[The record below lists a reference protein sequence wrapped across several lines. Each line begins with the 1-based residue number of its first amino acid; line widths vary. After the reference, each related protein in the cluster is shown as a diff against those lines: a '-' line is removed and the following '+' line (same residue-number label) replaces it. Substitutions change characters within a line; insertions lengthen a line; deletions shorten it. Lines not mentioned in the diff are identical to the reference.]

1 MKPRT
6 LFATL
11 LAPVLVAG
19 AAFAT
24 ATSARAATPYTFTW
38 INNITG
44 AAGTTQKIP
53 LIMLRAYI
61 NKVNAGGGVNGRP
74 ILLQERD
81 IAGDT
86 PKLLVEVRRAAGDES
101 VLAVLGLGL
110 SGQIE
115 AAVPLLSQLKMT
127 GISNPATAPTA
138 TSPYYYSL
146 GLSFAGS
153 GRAAGK
159 FLAQQGSGL
168 KIGVIG
174 FDSPGLRA
182 SADGMKSLVEKS
194 GGKVVAAEF
203 VPQSATDASASM
215 NVILTQKPDWIVV
228 SGALDALSK
237 SILDY
242 LKLHAAENIPM
253 LWINNGCSS
262 QLMARANREN
272 FFATC
277 HVAAP
282 SAANASITGVS
293 EMRKIA
299 LEFGGEDAL
308 NGADDS
314 FTGYGYAMGL
324 TLVDAL
330 KQCGDSCDREKF
342 KTALQ
347 TVKLDLAPMMTKVDV
362 STPSHLAFLQSVIL
376 KWDVKQQRQELASE
390 WLSLSD

>member
-1 MKPRT
+1 MKPPT
-6 LFATL
+6 LIATL

-19 AAFAT
+19 AAFSAT
-24 ATSARAATPYTFTW
+24 TSARAATPYTFTW
-38 INNITG
+38 INNVTG

-61 NKVNAGGGVNGRP
+61 NKVNAEGGVNGRP
-74 ILLQERD
+74 IALQERD

-86 PKLLVEVRRAAGDES
+86 PKLLVEVRRAAGDDS

-115 AAVPLLSQLKMT
+115 AAVPLLSQLKVT

-138 TSPYYYSL
+138 TSSYYFSL

-153 GRAAGK
+153 GRVAGK
-159 FLAQQGSGL
+159 FLAQQGNGL

-182 SADGMKSLVEKS
+182 SADGMKSVVEKS

-215 NVILTQKPDWIVV
+215 NVILSQKPDWIVV

-242 LKLHAAENIPM
+242 LKLHGAENIPM

-282 SAANASITGVS
+282 SAANSSIAGVS
-293 EMRKIA
+293 GMRKIA

-308 NGADDS
+308 NGTDDS
-314 FTGYGYAMGL
+314 FTGYGYALGL

-347 TVKLDLAPMMTKVDV
+347 TVKLDLAPMMTKVDL
-362 STPSHLAFLQSVIL
+362 STPNHLAFLQGVVL
-376 KWDVKQQRQELASE
+376 KWNIKQQRQELASE
-390 WLSLSD
+390 WLSLSE